1 MALSKPNEYKEVSA
15 KQNEETV
22 YAEDINQ
29 IISNIEKLKGGQA
42 NESPISN
49 IKELK
54 EHLDNLEQGAGSGGN
69 IDNISADKVSFNND
83 NANLDFS
90 SKYDFPKFK
99 NELKEIYEIK
109 LITDYSI
116 NNVSH
121 IDEVQDVY
129 TLILEKNTDKYIL
142 KGNLNY
148 NNTSQYTSSLNFYII
163 SIDGN
168 NDFGHIIS
176 EMFQFINSESNAK
189 ENEILIEGLNN
200 FKYAFGFYYAIPIFQ
215 IKKQD
220 NSNFEEKEYT
230 INIEIQLNNIKNNQE
245 FIPIACGTSGLS
257 FLKLK
262 NINGKAAIIGE
273 TIQTSTDSSFILFS
287 HFALENYFDIKTDQ
301 NDSYYIEA
309 NNNITSNKNKSLKYY
324 IRKEITDGS
333 ELSPIYANIPITFY
347 YLEIKHSDDTD
358 IEYKERLTFN
368 LTAPK
373 NADVPKI
380 EKEANIQ
387 NAVEILNS
395 KIIDILNYLGLNSEE
410 HQTGSIFTFEK
421 TTLYLENIASLNAD
435 IIEDINN
442 LSLVSNDDGSLNIKG
457 SMQINAEGMGVIR
470 VNKKLKLDKR
480 KLIAMS
486 YKDIQIIYKYQ
497 DDYLYIIIMASKVQ
511 NTTFNLESIKIY
523 DSNIICPADSSYIKL
538 SGNNISD
545 DFGIYLENGV
555 YKLKGSFTSSSNSM
569 QFFINLSIQEFFENA
584 KTYNYDLYNIEVQA
598 SEPLYSMITI
608 SGVTPN
614 QEYLLNIECPL
625 QPSILQQ

>member
-1 MALSKPNEYKEVSA
+1 MLEKPTEYQEVPA
-15 KQNEETV
+15 QQGEETV

-29 IISNIEKLKGGQA
+29 IISNIEKIKGGQA
-42 NESPISN
+42 NEAPISN
-49 IKELK
+49 IKDLHSSINELK
-54 EHLDNLEQGAGSGGN
+54 ERIDGLGN
-69 IDNISADKVSFNND
+69 GESSQLPSSADKIAFNND

-90 SKYDFPKFK
+90 AGYDFPPFK
-99 NELKEIYEIK
+99 NELKESYEIK
-109 LITDYSI
+109 LITDYSF
-116 NNVSH
+116 NECSH
-121 IDEVQDVY
+121 IDDIQDIH
-129 TLILEKNTDKYIL
+129 TLILEKNMNKYIL
-142 KGNLNY
+142 KGNLKY
-148 NNTSQYTSSLNFYII
+148 NNKSSSSSMNFYLI
-163 SIDGN
+163 SINNN
-168 NDFGHIIS
+168 NDLGYVIS
-176 EMFQFINSESNAK
+176 EILQFLSVEKNAK
-189 ENEILIEGLNN
+189 ENEITIENIQNL
-200 FKYAFGFYYAIPIFQ
+200 KYSFSIFVGIPIFT
-215 IKKQD
+215 IKSD
-220 NSNFEEKEYT
+220 INFDIKEYDIA
-230 INIEIQLNNIKNNQE
+230 INIEISDIKNNQD
-245 FIPIACGTSGLS
+245 FIPTVHSS
-257 FLKLK
+257 FINLLTLK
-262 NINGKAAIIGE
+262 NINNKAVITGE
-273 TIQTSTDSSFILFS
+273 IKKEVVSVLLMLFS
-287 HFALENYFDIKTDQ
+287 YSALENYFDIKTDQ

-309 NNNITSNKNKSLKYY
+309 NNMITSNKNKPLKYY
-324 IRKEITDGS
+324 IRKLITDGA
-333 ELSPIYANIPITFY
+333 ELSPKFANITMTYY
-347 YLEIKHSDDTD
+347 YLEIKHTD
-358 IEYKERLTFN
+358 GSNIEYEEILTFN

-373 NADVPKI
+373 NADVQKI
-380 EKEANIQ
+380 EKDKNIQ

>member
-1 MALSKPNEYKEVSA
+1 MLEKPTEYQEVPA
-15 KQNEETV
+15 QQGEETV

-29 IISNIEKLKGGQA
+29 IISNIEKIKGGQA
-42 NESPISN
+42 NEAPISN
-49 IKELK
+49 IKDLHSSINELK
-54 EHLDNLEQGAGSGGN
+54 ERIDGLGN
-69 IDNISADKVSFNND
+69 GESSQLPSSADKIAFNND

-90 SKYDFPKFK
+90 AGYDFPPFK
-99 NELKEIYEIK
+99 NELKESYEIK
-109 LITDYSI
+109 LITDYSF
-116 NNVSH
+116 NECSH
-121 IDEVQDVY
+121 IDDIQDIHN
-129 TLILEKNTDKYIL
+129 LILEKNMNKYIL
-142 KGNLNY
+142 KGNLKY
-148 NNTSQYTSSLNFYII
+148 NNKSSSSSMNFYLI
-163 SIDGN
+163 SINNN
-168 NDFGHIIS
+168 NDLGYVIS
-176 EMFQFINSESNAK
+176 EILQFLSVEKNAK
-189 ENEILIEGLNN
+189 ENEITIENIQNL
-200 FKYAFGFYYAIPIFQ
+200 KYSFSIFVGIPIFT
-215 IKKQD
+215 IKSD
-220 NSNFEEKEYT
+220 INFDIKEYDIA
-230 INIEIQLNNIKNNQE
+230 INIEISDIKNNQD
-245 FIPIACGTSGLS
+245 FIPTVHSS
-257 FLKLK
+257 FINLLTLK
-262 NINGKAAIIGE
+262 NINNKAVITGE
-273 TIQTSTDSSFILFS
+273 IKKEVVSVLLMLFS
-287 HFALENYFDIKTDQ
+287 YSALENYFDIKTDQ

-309 NNNITSNKNKSLKYY
+309 NNMITSNKNKPLKYY
-324 IRKEITDGS
+324 IRKLITDGA
-333 ELSPIYANIPITFY
+333 ELSPKFANITMTYY
-347 YLEIKHSDDTD
+347 YLEIKHTD
-358 IEYKERLTFN
+358 GSNIEYEEILTFN

-373 NADVPKI
+373 NADVQKI
-380 EKEANIQ
+380 EKDKNIQ